1 MLWFVYIQDY
11 YGRLL
16 QLFTM
21 SAIFASMDGNNIIK
35 GFSSYL
41 FWDVDTSSI
50 DMEKHSAYMVQRV
63 LELGQLSDWKSLVA
77 YYGLERIVETARN
90 LRTLDPK
97 ALSFIATISS
107 TAKESYRCYT
117 QKQSFQT
124 HWNY

>member
-1 MLWFVYIQDY
+1 
-11 YGRLL
+11 
-16 QLFTM
+16 
-21 SAIFASMDGNNIIK
+21 MDGNNIIK

-117 QKQSFQT
+117 QKQSF
-124 HWNY
+124 HNDEIPPC